1 MSRAIDVLVA
11 EKVMGW
17 KWHRCH
23 EKNPEGET
31 VYWFTD
37 HEPPEWWERPTEVES
52 PPPEHRGSVLRV
64 FIGPP
69 PYSTDIAAAWQVV
82 EKMREIACQV
92 DVTSHGEHEVVL
104 AHGVVC
110 YIHGFN
116 EDFWREG
123 MLDAD
128 YSAVADTAPMA
139 ICLAALRA
147 INVEVPKE
155 NA

>member
-1 MSRAIDVLVA
+1 MSREIDALVA
-11 EKVMGW
+11 ERVMG
-17 KWHRCH
+17 
-23 EKNPEGET
+23 
-31 VYWFTD
+31 Y
-37 HEPPEWWERPTEVES
+37 
-52 PPPEHRGSVLRV
+52 GSRV
-64 FIGPP
+64 KMFVSGPIINDAYP
-69 PYSTDIAAAWQVV
+69 VAVPNYSTDIAAAWQVV

-147 INVEVPKE
+147 INVELPKE